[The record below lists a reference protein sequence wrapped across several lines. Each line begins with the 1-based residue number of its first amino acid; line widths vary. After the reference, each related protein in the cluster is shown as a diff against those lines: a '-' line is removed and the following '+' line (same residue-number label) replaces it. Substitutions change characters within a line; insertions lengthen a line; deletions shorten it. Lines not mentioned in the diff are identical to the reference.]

1 MESESKQAKSSFP
14 SFRSSYVDCYQ
25 KMPPSFMVNHIASNI
40 LIKKKKSLTKMFIC
54 SPVDSHHT
62 VLDRYRGIIYVL
74 FFLLG
79 ALNLGSPT
87 LGKCFIMEPY
97 CRHCFYFHLK
107 QCLTILLRIAL
118 TSLCKPDRP
127 WPSYLPASPS
137 RVARIQGLHPET
149 GTCLAY
155 LKVILS
161 CAAPLV
167 IIMTMRSPFPV

>member
-1 MESESKQAKSSFP
+1 
-14 SFRSSYVDCYQ
+14 
-25 KMPPSFMVNHIASNI
+25 
-40 LIKKKKSLTKMFIC
+40 MFIC
-54 SPVDSHHT
+54 KQIKIVYPVDSHHT

-74 FFLLG
+74 FFSAGSIEPRVSHIRQMLYYG
-79 ALNLGSPT
+79 ALLQTS
-87 LGKCFIMEPY
+87 
-97 CRHCFYFHLK
+97 FYFHLK

-137 RVARIQGLHPET
+137 RVARIQGLHPEP